1 MHYKENR
8 RTRELGRQPEE
19 ENEQSETGGK
29 EEKNESRRRRVGSLE
44 EQQET
49 KRKGWRWKRLQRKGW
64 QSRGGVLRLE
74 QREWLVRRASTRRK
88 LQGKNSTTTSL
99 HYMQIPWPPV
109 EGVPAEAEQD
119 VNIFK
124 FIFYMG
130 RRRGE
135 EKQETEKRKEDKEKE
150 APDRS
155 GVKKNLDDRRGTKRK
170 LHAGEDPPDDED
182 PKPGKIHYGGNFVT
196 FEEFLEE
203 RTFLFIHHFS
213 GRVDNLSKAV
223 KEESEKLGLTVHAES
238 IDIELGDDLTASEPY
253 LNHLDYA
260 RQGRVDGFHAGFPC
274 NTFSKLRWRPAPN
287 MPGPLRSKSHPYGFE
302 DLTPAKKQECDI
314 GTLLMARSANM
325 VRAITEADA
334 EVKVPSFATLENP
347 PPSKHAEHVSAWH
360 MPEMVQLLEDIE
372 EWQSAFFHTCG
383 YEENIELGSRHF
395 KPQLIGGTLQG
406 LQTLRRNCP
415 CGDRPHEPIFGKE
428 KSKKSAE
435 YPKSFCQEYGRLAA
449 KHFMRIARSE
459 FWEARTKIVKGSI
472 DKLQDKRRRL
482 EEETEAA
489 EERTKAIQ
497 ETEEYKRGATRSS
510 SSSIS
515 GLVWKEGIGRF
526 GMMQDNPKR
535 TEMPKALIYVG
546 GMRDPHKAAIG
557 LPTVQSMGQKI
568 WRTWETF
575 VARRPSALEIAENY
589 GTTQCKA
596 DEELVREWNSELRR
610 ILELTEATSVTLKGK
625 DEYKTPIDTELL
637 EKWVKVSGDPETAVP
652 RWLVEGAPLGIEL
665 PIETCEIFPSMD
677 EQEKTYV
684 STWDSD
690 AALEKDVKNYVS
702 FEDAISDAK
711 VEIERYHKL
720 NYMKKLDREE
730 NKELLKGG
738 TVSRLG
744 LIVKVKESGEVKR
757 RVIIDLRRSGGQWQ
771 KYIARK
777 TDLAQAS

>member
-1 MHYKENR
+1 
-8 RTRELGRQPEE
+8 
-19 ENEQSETGGK
+19 
-29 EEKNESRRRRVGSLE
+29 
-44 EQQET
+44 
-49 KRKGWRWKRLQRKGW
+49 
-64 QSRGGVLRLE
+64 
-74 QREWLVRRASTRRK
+74 
-88 LQGKNSTTTSL
+88 
-99 HYMQIPWPPV
+99 MQIPWPPV
-109 EGVPAEAEQD
+109 EGVPAETEQD

-135 EKQETEKRKEDKEKE
+135 EKEKTEKRKEDKEKE

-170 LHAGEDPPDDED
+170 LHAGDDPPDDED

-223 KEESEKLGLTVHAES
+223 KEESEKLGLTVHTES

-372 EWQSAFFHTCG
+372 EWQSAFFNTCG

-459 FWEARTKIVKGSI
+459 FWEARTRIVKGSI

-489 EERTKAIQ
+489 EERTKSIQ

-510 SSSIS
+510 SSSTS

-526 GMMQDNPKR
+526 GMMQDNPKK

-557 LPTVQSMGQKI
+557 LPTVQSMGQRI
-568 WRTWETF
+568 WRAWETF

-665 PIETCEIFPSMD
+665 PIETCEIFPNMD

-757 RVIIDLRRSGGQWQ
+757 RVIIDLRRSGGNGKSTLPEKLTLPRPVDATRMMRSIREKENVAEKKDPTWATELVVIDISDAFTVLP
-771 KYIARK
+771 IAEEERK
-777 TDLAQAS
+777 HCLTPGI